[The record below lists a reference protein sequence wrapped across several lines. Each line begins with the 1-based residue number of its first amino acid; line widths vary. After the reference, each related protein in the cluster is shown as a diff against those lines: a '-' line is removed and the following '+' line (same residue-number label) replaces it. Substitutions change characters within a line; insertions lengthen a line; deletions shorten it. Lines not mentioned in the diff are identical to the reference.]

1 MSSIILILLFLGL
14 MGLIV
19 TLWIRERKYLKKK
32 TSETMRDEVWQEV
45 VKEREEALEKR
56 RHFRDILNKTK
67 SRLK

>member
-56 RHFRDILNKTK
+56 RHFREILNKTK